1 MCMAWCP
8 PEIKEKT
15 VVSMYPLILKKK
27 KSNFTD
33 LSQKLFKV
41 RDTCRG
47 GRKLDEG
54 EDAVCRSHFAN
65 IQISFP
71 TFFKIKNFRHT
82 TKFKESVVNT
92 YTPTT

>member
-1 MCMAWCP
+1 MVP
-8 PEIKEKT
+8 TREKGEDSSIYVPT
-15 VVSMYPLILKKK
+15 YTKK

-47 GRKLDEG
+47 GRKSDEG
-54 EDAVCRSHFAN
+54 EDAVCSSHFAN
-65 IQISFP
+65 MQISFP
-71 TFFKIKNFRHT
+71 PFFKIKNFRHT